1 MLNFNHLKTRTTRTI
16 PPTNW
21 RLRIFIVTAAAVM
34 VVILF
39 SSAAAQQI
47 VPQTIQLETAYVGV
61 RYDLLPQE
69 LLPARAPRLWW
80 SLICS
85 GAPEPNIKLECPKG
99 VRLENVVDASGSV
112 TGQKLVVEP
121 DSSNLSPDGTANAFT
136 FELMGAND
144 SGISVRIRIQLEV
157 RPLGVDTRKFQKANE
172 PAGGGGLIE
181 GDVRNLVVAV
191 TPARRLPPPPVVVP
205 PEPFVLVKSTADE
218 ETIALTELFDDGFD
232 PTADPCVICPD
243 TSNRANF
250 YIRDADV
257 APLVNNTIGTDATAA
272 ANFKTGDYLVV
283 HVVRWKALKDG
294 KSDPERELWALF
306 EKINPR
312 VIGEHTYEWLPHFAA
327 SEKGLLGEKRVYDTR
342 IYGSKRVFILP
353 IHFNTPLTWDIK
365 YKLNINQ
372 QVPTP
377 IQNALQLAATVLGG
391 GGPKAEVV
399 PTTKDI
405 WGARLMLV
413 RYSASDMIVHVNAV
427 TPDADLQIKEQN
439 KDYSKKYDNEG
450 RYLWDVSVGMPVT
463 SIKELEYKVDNNV
476 VSVKQVDRQNA
487 YGFLN
492 IFPRPV
498 DLEAN
503 SFLTKP
509 HLVLGVPI
517 SGKPLDRPI
526 VALGTGIYRDF
537 FKINF
542 FAGVAFNKVREPRTL
557 QVGDPAT
564 ENQLE
569 TDIRTRRQPKFVFG
583 INFPVRQFIE
593 AIKKK

>member
-1 MLNFNHLKTRTTRTI
+1 MLNLKTRTIRTI
-16 PPTNW
+16 PLVPYTTW
-21 RLRIFIVTAAAVM
+21 RLRIFIVTAAAAM
-34 VVILF
+34 VVTLF

-47 VPQTIQLETAYVGV
+47 IPQTIQLETAYAGV
-61 RYDLLPQE
+61 RYDFLAQE
-69 LLPARAPRLWW
+69 LLPARAPRLRW
-80 SLICS
+80 SLICK
-85 GAPEPNIKLECPKG
+85 ADTDIELECPKG
-99 VRLENVVDASGSV
+99 VRLEDVLDRNGAV

-121 DSSNLSPDGTANAFT
+121 RSSDLSDDGTPKVFR
-136 FELMGAND
+136 FDLMGVND
-144 SGISVRIRIQLEV
+144 SGISVRIRIELEV
-157 RPLGVDTRKFQKANE
+157 RPLGVDTRRFQAADQSARARRDE
-172 PAGGGGLIE
+172 D
-181 GDVRNLVVAV
+181 DVRNLVVGV
-191 TPARRLPPPPVVVP
+191 TPARRVPPPPVVVP

-232 PTADPCVICPD
+232 PTANPCVICPD

-257 APLVNNTIGTDATAA
+257 APLVNNTIGTDAAAA

-283 HVVRWKALKDG
+283 HVVRWKTLKDS

-306 EKINPR
+306 EKIDPR

-327 SEKGLLGEKRVYDTR
+327 SEKGAIGDKRVYDTR

-391 GGPKAEVV
+391 GGPKAEVA

-413 RYSASDMIVHVNAV
+413 RYSASDLIVQVNAV

-463 SIKELEYKVDNNV
+463 SIKELEYKVDNSV

-569 TDIRTRRQPKFVFG
+569 TDIRTHRQPKFVFG